1 MFLEE
6 CKYVVK
12 EEKKYN
18 FINDNI
24 KISSDDS
31 DQKNSDEENANEKNQ
46 IHVFFCFFCCF
57 FLRKYKC
64 PPEISEYFNLGA
76 ENVRKFSFLKY
87 KKFFWVSVS

>member
-12 EEKKYN
+12 EEKKSN
-18 FINDNI
+18 FITDDI

-31 DQKNSDEENANEKNQ
+31 DQENSDEENANEKNQ
-46 IHVFFCFFCCF
+46 IHVCFFFLFF

-76 ENVRKFSFLKY
+76 ENIRNFSFLKY